1 MRSLYHEYTSSIG
14 GKIFSVPSLSFLRKR
29 FRLRKLSLVT
39 SSLRAPSQ
47 LSCSVSISS
56 LSSSLCSS
64 ESFATQA
71 SLSNLI
77 GSVAGAVR
85 SDAGFEALGLGFGAP
100 KKDVM
105 EAFCLGFLTASA
117 AMSPALR
124 LRDILVL
131 EIREDVILVERFI
144 VCTRKAKCMSRLW

>member
-1 MRSLYHEYTSSIG
+1 MAGKTMERRDRYHEYTSSKG
-14 GKIFSVPSLSFLRKR
+14 GKILVPLSPSFLRKR

-47 LSCSVSISS
+47 LSCKVSISS

-71 SLSNLI
+71 SLSNLM
-77 GSVAGAVR
+77 GCVAGAVG
-85 SDAGFEALGLGFGAP
+85 SDAGFETFGLGFGAP
-100 KKDVM
+100 KKDVI
-105 EAFCLGFLTASA
+105 EAFCFGFLAASA

-124 LRDILVL
+124 LSDMLGGV
-131 EIREDVILVERFI
+131 DV
-144 VCTRKAKCMSRLW
+144 